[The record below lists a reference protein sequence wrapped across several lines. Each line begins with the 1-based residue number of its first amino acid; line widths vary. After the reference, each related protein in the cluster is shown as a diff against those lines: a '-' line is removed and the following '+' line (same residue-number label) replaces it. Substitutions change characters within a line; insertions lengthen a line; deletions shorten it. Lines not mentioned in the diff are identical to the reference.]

1 MFAGYWIDGLLDR
14 GGMGVVYKAI
24 DVDLDRAVALKL
36 IAPEYT
42 QDETAVARFKAE
54 SRLAASLEHPNIV
67 PVHRGGEENGVLYL
81 AMRFVPGTNLRNMI
95 DRSAIPPSLTS
106 KIVTQVAD
114 ALDAAHARGLV
125 HRDVK
130 PANILISDETVHTH
144 AYLADFGLTKR
155 PGSTGNLTGTGL
167 WVGTADY
174 VAPEQIQGHQ
184 IDGRADIYSLGCV
197 LYEMLTGQVAY
208 PKDGDIAK
216 LWAHISN
223 PPPQPSAT
231 RPELAP
237 FDHVVVKATA
247 KDPADRYASAGEM
260 AAAVRD
266 VVARQPGTQTVPTSG
281 SGDPG
286 PSVPV
291 APAPASFAPA
301 ASVLAS
307 QTPYAPPPPSV
318 PGSQT
323 PYAPPPPSVRGSQP
337 PYAPPPASA
346 PGSQPPY
353 GPPPA
358 SAPGP
363 QSPFA
368 APPPAERPRGRRR
381 AGVLVLA
388 GVLAAAVIAVVVL
401 LVSGGSTDKSS
412 QGTTA
417 AAAAPPG
424 EPLAGSLGP
433 VPTNHVTGSGNVQM
447 RLNGTELTVTV
458 SAGGLLDN
466 KHAMHI
472 HAGALGECPP
482 ASAAKDHN
490 GHRTISTLDGVPFYG
505 PPVTALTTR
514 GDTSKRS
521 ILAFSRFPNGS
532 TVHYTRQKIS
542 VSPVIAANIRHG
554 DAVVIVHGID
564 YDHDGTYGN
573 VLDRSDLDRSLPGE
587 ITAPALCGR
596 LLPAPS
602 SSASG
607 GPTKTSQLPGLGSL
621 YVATL
626 QRQPDTIASLCYL
639 GAQEPG
645 ERTRAWGA

>member
-1 MFAGYWIDGLLDR
+1 VFAGYWIDGLLDR

-81 AMRFVPGTNLRNMI
+81 AMRFVPGTNLRRVI
-95 DRSAIPPSLTS
+95 DRGAIPLSLTS
-106 KIVTQVAD
+106 EILTQVAD

-144 AYLADFGLTKR
+144 AYLTDFGLTKR

-223 PPPQPSAT
+223 PPPQPSAA

-237 FDHVVVKATA
+237 FDHFVAKATA
-247 KDPADRYASAGEM
+247 KEPADRYASAGVM

-266 VVARQPGTQTVPTSG
+266 VVAQQQSSQGSQPLPAGHT
-281 SGDPG
+281 G
-286 PSVPV
+286 PPV
-291 APAPASFAPA
+291 AVPAPPPSLA
-301 ASVLAS
+301 ASAPAS

-318 PGSQT
+318 PASHT
-323 PYAPPPPSVRGSQP
+323 PYVPPYAEPGSQP
-337 PYAPPPASA
+337 PYAAS
-346 PGSQPPY
+346 GSQPPY
-353 GPPPA
+353 
-358 SAPGP
+358 
-363 QSPFA
+363 A
-368 APPPAERPRGRRR
+368 APPPPERSRGGRR
-381 AGVLVLA
+381 AGVIA
-388 GVLAAAVIAVVVL
+388 LAAALVAAAVVAVVL
-401 LVSGGSTDKSS
+401 LVSGGSKDKPS
-412 QGTTA
+412 QGATA
-417 AAAAPPG
+417 AAT
-424 EPLAGSLGP
+424 EPVGTPMAGSLGP
-433 VPTNHVTGSGNVQM
+433 VPTNHVTGTGDVEM

-458 SAGGLLDN
+458 KASGLLDN

-505 PPVTALTTR
+505 PPVTALTTH

-521 ILAFSRFPNGS
+521 ILAFSRFPNGG
-532 TVHYTRQKIS
+532 TLHYTRQQIK
-542 VSPVIAANIRHG
+542 VSPVIAANIRNK

-596 LLPAPS
+596 IVPAPS
-602 SSASG
+602 SSSSG
-607 GPTKTSQLPGLGSL
+607 GPTKTSQVPGHGTL
-621 YVATL
+621 YVASL
-626 QRQPDTIASLCYL
+626 QPQPATIASLCFL
-639 GAQEPG
+639 GGQGPAD
-645 ERTRAWGA
+645 RTRAWGD